1 MNTMTIYIIAFVVTV
16 FVSVV
21 VFLLL
26 YRYNNLKHIKDR
38 LTDLDRERNSIIS
51 TPIMA
56 ELSKID
62 GVVKNEEIEEKCKK
76 WKTKYN
82 TIKDKRFPVL
92 ADMVIDVDTKLED
105 KDIKAAKK
113 SLNNFEMEIYKVRI
127 SCDNLLDEI
136 KEITMSEERNRNIIT
151 KLKSRYRELEQ
162 TFKQNKDDYG
172 DTYKYIELQFENIEH
187 KFQDF
192 EEAMESNEYQTV
204 SAIVKVLDEMIAH
217 IGVIVE
223 EVPEIVLLLYTIIPS
238 RIKEVKDSYDK
249 MVEKNYP
256 LAFLKVDYNLDE
268 INKKMSVIEDKLK
281 ILNIDSSNF
290 ELKTFLDYLDNLFNE
305 FNHEKRSRKVFEE
318 TVRDFKT
325 KIIKINGVVSDVY
338 AQIDDIKSMYNLQ
351 DKDLEYLKSIQKDLF
366 DINVN
371 YNEIIKE
378 LKSKAKPYSKLK
390 NDIIFLSN
398 RLKDVELDL
407 DECLKTLGSMQDDE
421 ERAREQL
428 DEMTTLLKKCKSK
441 MHSYKL
447 PLISN
452 NYFIELSEANEAIEE
467 VIKELKKSPIT
478 IKTLNIRVDTARD
491 LALKLYNTANE
502 MVKTAKL
509 SEMTI
514 VYGNRY
520 RPLSMEIERGLDN
533 ASKLFFK
540 GNYKESLEQAVNSI
554 NIVEPDIYKKMLAVY
569 NNEK

>member
-1 MNTMTIYIIAFVVTV
+1 MNTMTIYIIAFVVTA
-16 FVSVV
+16 FVSVA

>member
-1 MNTMTIYIIAFVVTV
+1 MNTMTIYIIAFVVTA

>member
-1 MNTMTIYIIAFVVTV
+1 
-16 FVSVV
+16 
-21 VFLLL
+21 
-26 YRYNNLKHIKDR
+26 
-38 LTDLDRERNSIIS
+38 
-51 TPIMA
+51 
-56 ELSKID
+56 
-62 GVVKNEEIEEKCKK
+62 
-76 WKTKYN
+76 
-82 TIKDKRFPVL
+82 
-92 ADMVIDVDTKLED
+92 
-105 KDIKAAKK
+105 
-113 SLNNFEMEIYKVRI
+113 
-127 SCDNLLDEI
+127 
-136 KEITMSEERNRNIIT
+136 
-151 KLKSRYRELEQ
+151 
-162 TFKQNKDDYG
+162 
-172 DTYKYIELQFENIEH
+172 
-187 KFQDF
+187 
-192 EEAMESNEYQTV
+192 
-204 SAIVKVLDEMIAH
+204 
-217 IGVIVE
+217 
-223 EVPEIVLLLYTIIPS
+223 
-238 RIKEVKDSYDK
+238 
-249 MVEKNYP
+249 

>member
-1 MNTMTIYIIAFVVTV
+1 MNTMTIYIIAFTVTA
-16 FVSVV
+16 FVSVI
-21 VFLLL
+21 VFMLLF
-26 YRYNNLKHIKDR
+26 RYNNLKNIKKK
-38 LTDLDRERNSIIS
+38 LSELERERNLIIS

-62 GVVKNEEIEEKCKK
+62 NVVRNEDVEEKCKA
-76 WKTKYN
+76 WKSRYN
-82 TIKDKRFPVL
+82 TLKDKRFPVL
-92 ADMVIDVDTKLED
+92 ADMVIDVDSKLEY
-105 KDIKAAKK
+105 KDIKGAKT
-113 SLNNFEMEIYKVRI
+113 SLNNLEMEIYKVRI
-127 SCDNLLDEI
+127 SCDNLLEEI

-151 KLKSRYRELEQ
+151 KLKTKYRELEQ
-162 TFKQNKDDYG
+162 KFKTNKDEYK

-187 KFQDF
+187 KFQEF
-192 EEAMESNEYQTV
+192 EEAMDSNEYQTV
-204 SAIVKVLDEMIAH
+204 SSIVKVLDEMIAH

-238 RIKEVKDSYDK
+238 RIKEVKESYDK
-249 MVEKNYP
+249 MLERNYP
-256 LAFLKVDYNLDE
+256 LSFLKVDYNLEE

-318 TVRDFKT
+318 TVKDFKT

-338 AQIDDIKSMYNLQ
+338 AQIDDIKAMYNLQ

-371 YNEIIKE
+371 YNAIIKE
-378 LKSKAKPYSKLK
+378 LKDKTKPYSKLK

-398 RLKDVELDL
+398 RLKDVEMDL
-407 DECLKTLGSMQDDE
+407 DQCLKTLGSMQDDE

-428 DEMTTLLKKCKSK
+428 DEMTLLLKKCKSK
-441 MHSYKL
+441 MNSYKL
-447 PLISN
+447 PIISN
-452 NYFIELSEANEAIEE
+452 NYFTELSEANEAIEE
-467 VIKELKKSPIT
+467 VIKELKKTPIT
-478 IKTLNIRVDTARD
+478 IKTLNVRVDTARD

-509 SEMTI
+509 SEMII

-520 RPLSMEIERGLDN
+520 RPLSLEIDRGLDN
-533 ASKLFFK
+533 ASKSFFK

>member
-1 MNTMTIYIIAFVVTV
+1 MNTMTIYIIAFVVTA
-16 FVSVV
+16 FVSVI
-21 VFLLL
+21 VFMLL
-26 YRYNNLKHIKDR
+26 YRYNTLKSMKNKLSDLERDRNL
-38 LTDLDRERNSIIS
+38 IIS
-51 TPIMA
+51 TPIMG
-56 ELSKID
+56 ELAKID
-62 GVVKNEEIEEKCKK
+62 GVVKNDEVEEKCKT
-76 WKTKYN
+76 WKEKYN
-82 TIKDKRFPVL
+82 TLKDKRFPVL
-92 ADMVIDVDTKLED
+92 ADMVIDVDTKLEN
-105 KDIKAAKK
+105 KAVDEAKK
-113 SLNNFEMEIYKVRI
+113 SLNNLEMEIYKIRT

-151 KLKSRYRELEQ
+151 KLKARYRELEQ
-162 TFKQNKDDYG
+162 NFKQNKESYG
-172 DTYKYIELQFENIEH
+172 DSYKYIELQFENIEH

-192 EEAMESNEYQTV
+192 EDAMDSNEYQTV
-204 SAIVKVLDEMIAH
+204 SSVVKVLDEMIAH

-238 RIKEVKDSYDK
+238 RIKEVKESYDK
-249 MVEKNYP
+249 MIEKNYP

-268 INKKMSVIEDKLK
+268 INKKMSIIEDKLK

-305 FNHEKRSRKVFEE
+305 FNNEKRSRKVFEE
-318 TVRDFKT
+318 TVRDFKE

-338 AQIDDIKSMYNLQ
+338 AQLDDIKSMYNLQ

-371 YNEIIKE
+371 YNAVIKE
-378 LKSKAKPYSKLK
+378 LKNKEKPYSKLK

-407 DECLKTLGSMQDDE
+407 DDCLKTLGSMQDDE

-441 MHSYKL
+441 MKSYKL

-509 SEMTI
+509 SEMII

-520 RPLSMEIERGLDN
+520 RPLNLEIERGLDN
-533 ASKLFFK
+533 ASKQFFK